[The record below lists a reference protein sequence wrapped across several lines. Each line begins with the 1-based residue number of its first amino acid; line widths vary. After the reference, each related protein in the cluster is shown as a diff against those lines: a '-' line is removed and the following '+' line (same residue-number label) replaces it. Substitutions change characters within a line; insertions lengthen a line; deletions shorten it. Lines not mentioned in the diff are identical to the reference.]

1 MLACPN
7 IRVLFL
13 PWASY
18 ENGRLLILSSLVSLI
33 TQHRR
38 VFTEREAGLEGSY
51 VTKPVVYFPV
61 VQAVPGL
68 TNLTNSVAQNMGQ
81 IYRPFNP
88 YFANFSSMDDIAGYE
103 HANGEA
109 MLKNKTLQ
117 DYKPQIGFE
126 IDALASSTS
135 TSGALDL
142 GYTLLTAKNDS
153 IPYLLSALNAFTQN
167 VDATSGTNGGAAG
180 TGLRFSPTLKTFAA
194 QGSENVDI
202 PSFIVPSFMTFGK
215 SRLINAF

>member
-1 MLACPN
+1 MPQYQDSFSTHGILTK
-7 IRVLFL
+7 
-13 PWASY
+13 
-18 ENGRLLILSSLVSLI
+18 NGCLLIHSSLLSHI

-38 VFTEREAGLEGSY
+38 VFTAGEAGLENVY

-61 VQAVPGL
+61 VQAAPGL
-68 TNLTNSVAQNMGQ
+68 TNLTNSVVQNLGQ
-81 IYRPFNP
+81 TYRTFNP
-88 YFANFSSMDDIAGYE
+88 YFANFSSMDDIASYE
-103 HANGEA
+103 HSNGEA
-109 MLKNKTLQ
+109 MLKNTTLQ

-126 IDALASSTS
+126 LDALAASTS

-142 GYTLLTAKNDS
+142 GFTLLSAKNDS

-180 TGLRFSPTLKTFAA
+180 TGLRFLSTLKTFAA